1 LSIPASVNFAF
12 TVWPTSKKDAS
23 LSAQSSGSRPMAL
36 IMAVATRTMVNSQV
50 EVKPSPT
57 WMRSFRERRLRERGL
72 SWIRSNRSERV
83 RGRPGPPSKS
93 PESEPL
99 TGVSWRF
106 DNSSNM
112 GLKRLRM
119 PSCRSKLCPYCD
131 GWDHRDGRLIA
142 YSESPDKAAD
152 LGLTLLGWSSQ
163 VTVVTNGQRLEQH
176 DRHRLAQARIA
187 FAEERIVRLHHRGRR
202 LRLVE
207 FERGEP
213 LEATALFFAASQRQ
227 QCDLP
232 ERLGCVKQRAFLDA
246 SDQQRASIPGV
257 YLAGDADGDVQFAIV
272 AAAEGAKAAV
282 VINKGL
288 LSEDR
293 ETMERTPAQRPRSA
307 PLSASLE

>member
-1 LSIPASVNFAF
+1 MSAATWLGRARRKVILVDSRTPRNAAASKVHGFLTRDGVGPMMIRRLALRQLIKYGVE
-12 TVWPTSKKDAS
+12 TVEDAVVSVEARTSASDFPTVFVAS
-23 LSAQSSGSRPMAL
+23 LASGRIVECRKVL
-36 IMAVATRTMVNSQV
+36 FATGTFD
-50 EVKPSPT
+50 ELPELPG
-57 WMRSFRERRLRERGL
+57 FRECFGAT
-72 SWIRSNRSERV
+72 IH
-83 RGRPGPPSKS
+83 P
-93 PESEPL
+93 
-99 TGVSWRF
+99 
-106 DNSSNM
+106 
-112 GLKRLRM
+112 
-119 PSCRSKLCPYCD
+119 CPYCD

-142 YSESPDKAAD
+142 YSESPDEAAD

-163 VTVVTNGQRLEQH
+163 VTVVTNGQRLEQD
-176 DRHRLAQARIA
+176 DRHRLAQARVA

-213 LEATALFFAASQRQ
+213 LEATALFFSASQRQ

-282 VINKGL
+282 AINKGL

-293 ETMERTPAQRPRSA
+293 ETMERAPAQRPRSTA
-307 PLSASLE
+307 LSASLE